1 MIRDEIP
8 LHSVPYSF
16 MASKNDGLHP
26 PARTSTRPPPAAR
39 ASRDDCE
46 RELEKALAAL
56 LKSRAPRSVI
66 LDIRDN
72 PGGLLDQAFAVSNL
86 FLKKG
91 QLVVFTRGRT
101 RRDESNYITEAESP
115 FADAAARG
123 ARPRATAPAP
133 RRSWPAPSRT
143 TTAG

>member
-1 MIRDEIP
+1 M
-8 LHSVPYSF
+8 
-16 MASKNDGLHP
+16 
-26 PARTSTRPPPAAR
+26 
-39 ASRDDCE
+39 
-46 RELEKALAAL
+46 
-56 LKSRAPRSVI
+56 I

-101 RRDESNYITEAESP
+101 RRDESSYVTEAESR
-115 FADAAARG
+115 FADAAADRAHLAST
-123 ARPRATAPAP
+123 ARAR

-143 TTAG
+143 TTAA